1 VLLSKA
7 WTCADNTLD
16 ADPDIGLTSGYGGKA
31 YNTVW
36 TQDPDVGVV
45 VECSKVLL
53 TSLHCSSLTCPVLC
67 DTTKVQMAGAA
78 GQIAYSDKGLR
89 YA

>member
-1 VLLSKA
+1 VLLSEA

-53 TSLHCSSLTCPVLC
+53 TFTACGYEGHCSSLTCLVLC
-67 DTTKVQMAGAA
+67 DTTKVQLAGAA
-78 GQIAYSDKGLR
+78 
-89 YA
+89 